1 MIFLVVKGLSPRKKN
16 VKIGKIKYESAK
28 NIIRA
33 DHVLLKYS
41 TKYCQE

>member
-1 MIFLVVKGLSPRKKN
+1 LVVNGLSPRKKN

-28 NIIRA
+28 NIILA
-33 DHVLLKYS
+33 DHVLLKYC